1 MEIDAEI
8 SGIQVAAASS
18 SRRTQNNFLSSSLLS
33 DSSCKY
39 CFMGGK
45 KKRKSITGN
54 IFSSFTAVSLERVR
68 VLTKSARTF

>member
-1 MEIDAEI
+1 MLK
-8 SGIQVAAASS
+8 
-18 SRRTQNNFLSSSLLS
+18 FLVYKWLLLLLVGELKTTFYPAHCS
-33 DSSCKY
+33 QILVVSIVSW
-39 CFMGGK
+39 GEK